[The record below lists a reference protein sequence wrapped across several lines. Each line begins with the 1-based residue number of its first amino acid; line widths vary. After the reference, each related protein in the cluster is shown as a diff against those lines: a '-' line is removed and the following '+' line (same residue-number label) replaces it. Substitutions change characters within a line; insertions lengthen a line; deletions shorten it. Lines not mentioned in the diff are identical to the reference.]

1 MTLERSGLAE
11 PSAGGG
17 LLTTPADPDVVIA
30 HDFIDA
36 FGGAE
41 RVAGVLAETFPDA
54 PLWAIVG
61 RSDVAERMG
70 VADRFT
76 SMLGESDLILE
87 KFRFLAPL
95 YPAIVSAR
103 RLPEADVLLTS
114 SFGFA
119 HGLQT
124 RNRAPQVCYC
134 YSPLRFAWSMTEEYG
149 DRVAQSRTS
158 RIAFDSLAAG
168 MRTAD
173 RRLAKRVTR
182 YVAESHYV
190 ADQIKRFYGREA
202 DVIWPPV
209 DCDVFKPSERA
220 WTTEEPYFL
229 FCSRLVEP
237 YKRANLAVEAFNR
250 LPHLRLRIANDG
262 PALGGLQQIAGD
274 NVEFLGRVGE
284 AELVRQMQGCAA
296 VIFPSCDDFGL
307 VPVETMACGRP
318 AIAYGAGGALE
329 TVVPGVTGE
338 FFERQQVDCLVD
350 TLKTF
355 DPTAYDPQRIRAH
368 AETWGVDRFQRAI
381 RTVVNEVAAEA
392 A

>member
-1 MTLERSGLAE
+1 VGNDS
-11 PSAGGG
+11 
-17 LLTTPADPDVVIA
+17 TPASSPSVVIA
-30 HDFIDA
+30 HDFVDA

-41 RVAGVLAETFPDA
+41 RVTGVLAETFPDA
-54 PLWAIVG
+54 PVWAIVG

-76 SMLGESDLILE
+76 SMLGESDLMLE
-87 KFRFLAPL
+87 HFRLLAPV

-124 RNRAPQVCYC
+124 RNHAPQVCYC
-134 YSPLRFAWSMTEEYG
+134 YSPLRFAWSMTDEY
-149 DRVAQSRTS
+149 RVGMAQKRWTQT
-158 RIAFDSLAAG
+158 AFNALAAG

-190 ADQIKRFYGREA
+190 ADQIQRFYGRDA

-209 DCDVFKPSERA
+209 DCDLFRPSEQGMD
-220 WTTEEPYFL
+220 TDEPYFL

-237 YKRANLAVEAFNR
+237 YKQGILAVQAFNR

-262 PALGGLQQIAGD
+262 PALSAMQQIAGP
-274 NVEFLGRVGE
+274 NVEFLGRVDE

-296 VIFPSCDDFGL
+296 VVFPSRDDFGL

-338 FFERQQVDCLVD
+338 LFQRQDVD
-350 TLKTF
+350 TLFETLESF
-355 DPTAYDPQRIRAH
+355 DPEAYDPAQIRAH
-368 AETWGVDRFQRAI
+368 AQGWGVDRFRRAI
-381 RTVVNEVAAEA
+381 EAVVNEVAANA